1 MYGMSTSEGKQEIK
15 KFLTPTLHPGA
26 KILDVGAG
34 GGTYY
39 HLLGKQYNWSAVEIW
54 HDTAM
59 YLSKFYNTVFE
70 GSITDF
76 WYHDEYD
83 LVIFGDVIEH
93 LEVEDAQECI
103 ARAKQHAKA
112 ILIALPYDN
121 PQGAIYG
128 NEAEIHRQTGM
139 TPEIFDE
146 RYPGFKL
153 ILDYKVHAYYYWT
166 KEDDLTNQ

>member
-1 MYGMSTSEGKQEIK
+1 MPYGCSTNEGKQQIK
-15 KFLTPTLHPGA
+15 EYLLERIPKGA

-39 HLLGKQYNWSAVEIW
+39 KLLGKDFDWSAVEIW
-54 HDTAM
+54 HNTAF
-59 YLSKFYNTVFE
+59 YLSKFYNKVYE
-70 GSITDF
+70 GDIINF
-76 WYHDEYD
+76 YYPEEYD

-93 LEVEDAQECI
+93 LTVENAQECVK
-103 ARAKQHAKA
+103 RAKENAKA

-121 PQGAIYG
+121 PQGVLYG

-146 RYPGFKL
+146 RYPGFDL
-153 ILDYKVHAYYYWT
+153 VLDYGKHAYYYWH
-166 KEDDLTNQ
+166 KD